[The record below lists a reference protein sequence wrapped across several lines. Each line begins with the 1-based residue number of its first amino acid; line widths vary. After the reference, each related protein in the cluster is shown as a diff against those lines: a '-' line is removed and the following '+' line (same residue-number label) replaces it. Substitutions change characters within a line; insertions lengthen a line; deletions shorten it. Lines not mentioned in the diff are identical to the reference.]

1 MEHFITK
8 ISIQKLR
15 HLENIGIDVSH
26 DERKHLLLTG
36 KNGTGKTTLL
46 KAMEKTL
53 AAINAQKW
61 NGYKNFI
68 HSQNTNKFNQMTYGN
83 FKNGIDILFNEEKD
97 LDALFAKGAF
107 VTAFFAATRTTSM
120 EAAHGV
126 EDIKLDTAYAFSHAP
141 ANLLLKYL
149 VHLKTQQAY
158 AISEKDAEAADSIEA
173 WFARFEAALRELMD
187 DDTMWLEYNYKNYN
201 FLIHQNGKE
210 PVGFNEL
217 SDGYSAAIRI
227 VSDLILRM
235 EQNWLLK
242 GTIST
247 YNIEGIALI
256 DELETHLHIELQRK
270 ILPFL
275 TKFFPRIQFIVS
287 THSPYVLT
295 SISDAV
301 IYDLEKQVRFE
312 DMSNLSIDDVAEAFF
327 GSEDYSDA
335 MGGKLKRYQELLAKH
350 SLTNEEKVEKTELTA
365 SLRSV
370 SGKLASRIR
379 SEFDIMQ
386 REQANG

>member
-15 HLENIGIDVSH
+15 HLEHIDIDLSP
-26 DERKHLLLTG
+26 EQRKHLLLTG
-36 KNGTGKTTLL
+36 KNGSGKTTLL
-46 KAMEKTL
+46 NAMEKTL
-53 AAINAQKW
+53 AAINGRQWSA
-61 NGYKNFI
+61 YKTYI
-68 HSQNTNKFNQMTYGN
+68 HSNKINSISTSTFRQ
-83 FKNGIDILFNEEKD
+83 FRNGIEISLNEEENID
-97 LDALFAKGAF
+97 TLFTKGAF
-107 VTAFFAATRTTSM
+107 ITAFFAANRTTSM
-120 EAAHGV
+120 EVVHGV
-126 EDIKLDTAYAFSHAP
+126 EDVKLDTAYAFSHAP
-141 ANLLLKYL
+141 SRFLLKYM

-158 AISEKDAEAADSIEA
+158 AVSGKDVEVAGRIEA
-173 WFARFEAALRELMD
+173 WFQRFEAALRELMD
-187 DDTMWLEYNYKNYN
+187 DETIKVEYDYKNYN
-201 FLIHQNGKE
+201 FLIHQSGKE
-210 PVGFNEL
+210 PFGFYEL

-327 GSEDYSDA
+327 DSEDYSDA

>member
-15 HLENIGIDVSH
+15 HLEHIDIDLSS
-26 DERKHLLLTG
+26 EQRKHLLLTG

-46 KAMEKTL
+46 EAMEKTL
-53 AAINAQKW
+53 AAINTKKW
-61 NGYKNFI
+61 TGYKNFI
-68 HSQNTNKFNQMTYGN
+68 HSQNTNQLSQMAYGN
-83 FKNGIDILFNEEKD
+83 FKNGVDILFNEEND

-107 VTAFFAATRTTSM
+107 VTAFFATGRTTSM
-120 EAAHGV
+120 EPPHGV
-126 EDIKLDTAYAFSHAP
+126 ENIKLDMAYAFSHAP
-141 ANLLLKYL
+141 ARLLLKYL

-158 AISEKDAEAADSIEA
+158 AISEKDTETAASIDA
-173 WFARFEAALRELMD
+173 WFVRFETALRELMD

-201 FLIHQNGKE
+201 FQIHQNGKE
-210 PVGFNEL
+210 PFGFNEL

-365 SLRSV
+365 SLRAV

>member
-15 HLENIGIDVSH
+15 HLENIGIDVSR
-26 DERKHLLLTG
+26 DARKHLLLTG

-46 KAMEKTL
+46 EAMEKTL
-53 AAINAQKW
+53 AAINTKKW

-68 HSQNTNKFNQMTYGN
+68 HSQNTDQLSQMVYEK

-107 VTAFFAATRTTSM
+107 ITAFFAANRTTSM
-120 EAAHGV
+120 EIAHGV
-126 EDIKLDTAYAFSHAP
+126 ENIKLDTAYAFSHAP
-141 ANLLLKYL
+141 ARLLLKYL

-158 AISEKDAEAADSIEA
+158 AISEQDAEAAGSIEA
-173 WFARFEAALRELMD
+173 WFARFETALRELMD
-187 DDTMWLEYNYKNYN
+187 DNTLWLEYDYKNYN

-210 PVGFNEL
+210 PFGFNEL

-242 GTIST
+242 GTISA

-327 GSEDYSDA
+327 GSEDYSDT

-365 SLRSV
+365 SLRAV

-379 SEFDIMQ
+379 SEFDIIQ